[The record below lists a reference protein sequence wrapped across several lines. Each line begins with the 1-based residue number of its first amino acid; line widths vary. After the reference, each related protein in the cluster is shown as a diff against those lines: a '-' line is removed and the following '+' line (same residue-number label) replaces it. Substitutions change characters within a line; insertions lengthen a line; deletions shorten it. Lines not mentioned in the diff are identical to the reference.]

1 MNEYIVEI
9 SNRISETAPRYAAGL
24 LVVFGVYLVAKL
36 LSGLL
41 KKRLEKHSS
50 DKILT
55 HLISRIFHWIL
66 IVFGIIWGMNIAG
79 LSDIAMSLLAGAG
92 VSAFILGFAFKDIAE
107 NFLSGIILAF
117 NRPFNIGDTIE
128 TAQIIGKVTDLDLR
142 NTHIKTFDGKDV
154 YVPNALILKEPL
166 VNSSKDNTLRHEFMM
181 TVDYNENI
189 DAVSELII
197 STIKSVDGV
206 HTEKNPFVSVQEFS
220 SLGVKLKVHFW
231 VKLKDADVSPI
242 KLRRVVQSEVKD
254 ALIKEDISIP
264 KSIFEES
271 TDNNVR

>member
-1 MNEYIVEI
+1 MNQYISEI
-9 SNRISETAPRYAAGL
+9 TQRISETAPKYAAGIL
-24 LVVFGVYLVAKL
+24 TVLGVYLVAKL
-36 LSGLL
+36 LSNLL
-41 KKRLEKHSS
+41 KRRLEKHSS
-50 DKILT
+50 DKILI
-55 HLISRIFHWIL
+55 HLISRIFHWVL
-66 IVFGIIWGMNIAG
+66 IVFGVIWGMNIAG

-107 NFLSGIILAF
+107 NFLAGIILAF
-117 NRPFNIGDTIE
+117 NRPFNICDTIE
-128 TAQIIGKVTDLDLR
+128 TAQIKGKVIDLDLR

-154 YVPNALILKEPL
+154 FVPNALILKEPL

-231 VKLKDADVSPI
+231 VKLKDTDVSPI
-242 KLRRVVQSEVKD
+242 KLSRVVQSEVKD
-254 ALIKEDISIP
+254 TLIKENISIP
-264 KSIFEES
+264 KSIFEE
-271 TDNNVR
+271 TEEQHVR